1 MVCIS
6 TIEVDDAQPCYAH
19 VKGPWLLPFFKLK
32 EENLIAK
39 YFNERI
45 VMIGLFGNLKNIK
58 SFHLNLVREL
68 INYNESFKAQD
79 AIILASN
86 ST

>member
-1 MVCIS
+1 MVYIF

-19 VKGPWLLPFFKLK
+19 VKGLWLLPFFKLK
-32 EENLIAK
+32 EENFIAK
-39 YFNERI
+39 HFNEQV
-45 VMIGLFGNLKNIK
+45 VMIELFGNLKSIK
-58 SFHLNLVREL
+58 GFHLNLVREF
-68 INYNESFKAQD
+68 INYNESLKAQD